1 MGESNSFRLS
11 RRRFVTGLGAT
22 AVLSAVPRV
31 FAARSSQIPSPV
43 LIIGDSMSLCG
54 FGERLDRDF
63 RNAGVAVVATFM
75 ACGTNPL
82 SWTRLGNN
90 AAAKT
95 SCGLWTIKPSAAGH
109 PETFM
114 DVYGM
119 SRGHRPGRYPVPK
132 IEDLLAEYRPEI
144 LVVQLG
150 NNLFDALKGRKE
162 GREGD
167 VLTPFIDPFLRIAA
181 PAVRRIYW
189 VAPPVSGFVP
199 KQTQD
204 ALVSALKSHEGPA
217 FRIIDS
223 RELLT
228 YPYHGLQPDKQHFEG
243 RDMNLWADRTLDWI
257 KTDLEHSPLPSLPS
271 ALPTPPPEEKKEEKA
286 EVTLVVRAMLK
297 SVATPYENREI
308 LPYHESMV
316 ALVYRV
322 IHVIRGK
329 FQGHQL
335 VVLHPAHIGE
345 KRQPMN
351 RFFTGEISTLRLIPL
366 EKTPWVTLK
375 AKDDPRYVDL
385 DRFITEEDHQKLSS
399 QLK

>member
-1 MGESNSFRLS
+1 M
-11 RRRFVTGLGAT
+11 TGLGAA
-22 AVLSAVPRV
+22 AVLSTVPRV
-31 FAARSSQIPSPV
+31 IAARTTSMPSPV
-43 LIIGDSMSLCG
+43 LIIGDSMALCG

-63 RNAGVAVVATFM
+63 RNAGASVVATFM

-95 SCGLWTIKPSAAGH
+95 SCGFWTIKPRPSGH

-119 SRGHRPGRYPVPK
+119 TRGHRPGRYPVPK
-132 IEDLLAEYRPEI
+132 IEDLLAEYHPEI
-144 LVVQLG
+144 LVIQLG

-162 GREGD
+162 DHEGT
-167 VLTPFIDPFLRIAA
+167 VLTPFIDPFLRIVS
-181 PAVRRIYW
+181 PSVRRIYW
-189 VAPPVSGFVP
+189 VAPPVSGLIP

-204 ALVSALKSHEGPA
+204 ALVGVLKAHDGPA
-217 FRIIDS
+217 FRTIDS
-223 RELLT
+223 RDLLT

-243 RDMNLWADRTLDWI
+243 RDMTLWADRTFDWI
-257 KTDLEHSPLPSLPS
+257 KADLERSPLPPFPYSP
-271 ALPTPPPEEKKEEKA
+271 PTPRPEEKPEVKTEEKA
-286 EVTLVVRAMLK
+286 EVTLVVRAVLK
-297 SVATPYENREI
+297 GVATPYENREI

-322 IHVIRGK
+322 LHVIRGK
-329 FQGHQL
+329 FVGRQL

-366 EKTPWVTLK
+366 ERTPWVTLK

-385 DRFITEEDHQKLSS
+385 DRFITEEDHQRLSS